1 MLNREHFISLIG
13 LGAAG
18 VASAGTT
25 SPDSAK
31 AWRILLGGLQSL
43 DSVTQAESARLL
55 GELGNPTSVP
65 ELLNYSLTS
74 GWHSKTAGFY
84 ALQRLGQSDAAIT
97 LAPLVEVPG
106 VYDDFYWHYSFVVR
120 ASAALA
126 VQVLD
131 PTTALPFFKREL
143 AKEGHWRLELFC
155 IYYASVLIDL
165 SAGDPTLAPL
175 KAKSF
180 DLLFCRRFFR
190 PAQLTLLAD
199 ALGKVGT
206 EAAAQELQWMLTLPS
221 RYIRGAA
228 AANLSTCLPPSKAL
242 AQLSH
247 FFEHEP
253 TDFAKV
259 KTAGALA
266 RLGDEKAERYLREI
280 LTQTLD
286 PFIKFTALAETTL
299 RQNLHTLSPHF
310 SDSSEWVRSAALK
323 ILEQINSPEAQAIA
337 THHLDDSAISVR
349 MQAAKTMLAL
359 NERSAS

>member
-1 MLNREHFISLIG
+1 MLNREHFISLVG

-18 VASAGTT
+18 VATT
-25 SPDSAK
+25 GATAPDSAK
-31 AWRILLGGLQSL
+31 AWRILFEGLRSP

-55 GELGNPTSVP
+55 GELGSSKAVP

-74 GWHSKTAGFY
+74 GWHSKTAGLY
-84 ALQRLGQSDAAIT
+84 ALQRLGQPDATKT
-97 LAPLVEVPG
+97 LAPLVEIPG
-106 VYDDFYWHYSFVVR
+106 VYDDFYWHYAFVVR

-131 PTTALPFFKREL
+131 PSTALPFFNREL

-155 IYYASVLIDL
+155 IYYSSVLIDL
-165 SAGDPTLAPL
+165 PTGDPILDPL

-180 DLLFCRRFFR
+180 DLLFCRRFSR

-206 EAAAQELQWMLTLPS
+206 KAAAQELQWMLTLPS

-228 AANLSTCLPPSKAL
+228 AANLANCLPSAEAQ
-242 AQLSH
+242 AQLIH

-253 TDFAKV
+253 TDFAKI

-266 RLGDEKAERYLREI
+266 RLGDEKSDRYLQKKMGE
-280 LTQTLD
+280 TSD
-286 PFIKFTALAETTL
+286 PFIKTTALAETAP
-299 RQNLHTLSPHF
+299 RQNIDTLSPYF
-310 SDSSEWVRSAALK
+310 TDPSEWVRAAALET
-323 ILEQINSPEAQAIA
+323 LEPINSPEAQAIA
-337 THHLDDSAISVR
+337 TRHLDDSATSVR
-349 MQAAKTMLAL
+349 MQAAKTVLACS
-359 NERSAS
+359 ERSAS